1 MTQLTPGMQLAEE
14 LAQAIINDDNKAAQV
29 AAINIV
35 GTLLDNFGSI
45 AQSLEKLANSAS
57 AVVEFGQHINVQKVD
72 R

>member
-35 GTLLDNFGSI
+35 GTLLDNFASI
-45 AQSLEKLANSAS
+45 AGSLKTISESMLLA
-57 AVVEFGQHINVQKVD
+57 QHRADHGFFVKKFD
-72 R
+72 

>member
-35 GTLLDNFGSI
+35 GTLLDNLGSI
-45 AQSLEKLANSAS
+45 AGSLLSISESLSLA
-57 AVVEFGQHINVQKVD
+57 QHRADHGFFVKKFD
-72 R
+72 